1 MTQLKQINAVFEG
14 GGVKGISLA
23 GAVRAAELHGYGFH
37 QVAGTSAGSIVAA
50 LIAAG
55 YNASEM
61 KLIIDGTPFSAF
73 LKRAP
78 VFNVKL
84 IGPAVRLLLFKGLY
98 SGDALEQWA
107 DRLLAAKGIRTFSD
121 LPPGR
126 LRIIAS
132 DITNGKLLV
141 LPDDIADYGIDPGSL
156 GVAQAIRMSVSI
168 PYFFDPVILRSAP
181 LYNPFKRSK
190 HQGSSKD
197 IYGSYVVDGGL
208 LSNFP
213 LWLFEE
219 PEAKQLSPPVVGFQ
233 MVGRPN
239 PKGHRI
245 NGPFTMFYAM
255 FETMLSAHDERYI
268 EKNNRVRTIKIPTLG
283 VQTTDFH
290 LTEEQSEGLYQSGL
304 EAGNDFFRAFDYR
317 TGICSPNSSSSVG
330 SAPRIRLGSARTPES
345 YQKKD

>member
-1 MTQLKQINAVFEG
+1 MTQLKKINAVFEG

-23 GAVRAAELHGYGFH
+23 GAVRAAELKGYGFH

-61 KLIIDGTPFSAF
+61 KEIIDETPFSAF

-84 IGPAVRLLLFKGLY
+84 IGPALRLLLFKGLY
-98 SGDALEQWA
+98 SGAALEEWA
-107 DRLLAAKGIRTFSD
+107 TRLLAAKGIATFGD

-141 LPDDIADYGIDPGSL
+141 LPDDIADYGIDPREL

-168 PYFFDPVILRSAP
+168 PYFFDPVIIRHHLFRRGRYGKGQGRTAAIQSA
-181 LYNPFKRSK
+181 
-190 HQGSSKD
+190 
-197 IYGSYVVDGGL
+197 YVVDGGL

-219 PEAKQLSPPVVGFQ
+219 PEASPPPLPVVGFQ
-233 MVGRPN
+233 MVGRPE
-239 PKGHRI
+239 PKGHVI
-245 NGPFTMFYAM
+245 SGPFTMFYAM

-283 VQTTDFH
+283 VRTTDFH
-290 LTEEQSEGLYQSGL
+290 LSEQQSESLYQSGL
-304 EAGNDFFRAFDYR
+304 RAGTEFFDRFDYR
-317 TGICSPNSSSSVG
+317 TGIKPPDDTPPG
-330 SAPRIRLGSARTPES
+330 SGAPRLRFGPAKPPAPG
-345 YQKKD
+345 